1 MTSASFSSRTGA
13 GAVLGVGL
21 LALAAGAPARA
32 QQAGDVLWRFEL
44 GSPFSSDEVAVGAD
58 GTIYAKDNLHLYA
71 LGADGT
77 LRWTR
82 DELGGGQPIDFL
94 DDGAIVTG
102 LGDTIW
108 ALEADGSTRWMF
120 SYDSN
125 NFQEQIE
132 AGPNVGPDGN
142 IYAVTST
149 DGSIGLGAFS
159 LTPQGELRWAD
170 PGAPILDE
178 INAGTNGFVSFTS
191 DRLIFP
197 FKTTAPT
204 PPLVYGY
211 DFGGAQTLFVDFTCT
226 SVPRAH
232 PLDFVVLSGQCGIQA
247 IAADGTQI
255 LWTTPLGDVHLL
267 PQISA
272 DGTIYTGTWSGP
284 LVALDADGSILW
296 TSETAV
302 DVTSVLAVRQ
312 DVGRVLYSGATS
324 FGVPDFVAGVDAAT
338 GERLWSFDLM
348 SVDGFNE
355 FVFSAT
361 APTSPDGTVAYFSTR
376 FAGNGVPGAVYAV
389 QLVGANTCAADLNGD
404 GMLTDADYQLFLE
417 AYDAQDPTADCDG
430 NGSLNNR
437 DVVCYRKAF
446 RKGCD

>member
-1 MTSASFSSRTGA
+1 MASADFSSRF

-21 LALAAGAPARA
+21 LALTAGAPARA
-32 QQAGDVLWRFEL
+32 QQAGDILWRFEL

-58 GTIYAKDNLHLYA
+58 GTIYAKDNLRLYA

-77 LRWTR
+77 LHWTR
-82 DELGGGQPIDFL
+82 AGMGGGQPIDFL
-94 DDGAIVTG
+94 ADGAIVTG

-108 ALEADGSTRWMF
+108 ALEADDGSTRWTF
-120 SYDSN
+120 NYDSN

-170 PGAPILDE
+170 EGSPILDE
-178 INAGTNGFVSFTS
+178 INAGTNGAVSFTS
-191 DRLIFP
+191 ERLVFP

-211 DFGGAQTLFVDFTCT
+211 GFAGDQTLFVDFTCT

-232 PLDFVVLSGQCGIQA
+232 PLGIVVLSGQCGIQA
-247 IAADGTQI
+247 IATDGAQI
-255 LWTTPLGDVHLL
+255 QWTTPLGDVPLL
-267 PQISA
+267 PEISP
-272 DGTIYTGTWSGP
+272 DGTIYTGTWFGP
-284 LVALDADGSILW
+284 LVALAADGQILW
-296 TSETAV
+296 TSATAV
-302 DVTSVLAVRQ
+302 DTTNVLAVRQ
-312 DVGRVLYSGATS
+312 DVGRVLYSGATTL
-324 FGVPDFVAGVDAAT
+324 GVPDFVAGVDAVT
-338 GERLWSFDLM
+338 GQRLWSFDLM

-355 FVFSAT
+355 FVFSGT

-376 FAGNGVPGAVYAV
+376 FAGNIPGAVYAV
-389 QLVGANTCAADLNGD
+389 QLVGTNACAADLNGD
-404 GMLTDADYQLFLE
+404 GVLTDADYQRFLD

-430 NGSLNNR
+430 NGSLNHR